1 MNKYCGMIYLY
12 EGEMA
17 SKNEFEKNMNE
28 IPLFVSS
35 SQLNVLPSTPK
46 AMLSQ
51 EAISNKV

>member
-1 MNKYCGMIYLY
+1 
-12 EGEMA
+12 MA
-17 SKNEFEKNMNE
+17 NKNEFEKNVIE

-35 SQLNVLPSTPK
+35 SQLNVLSNTLK